1 MILVNTYITLS
12 FAFGATIYKSSHFIL
27 NNRPAREIIVA
38 ARVYL
43 PFICTITPLIGLLSA
58 KKSIFAG
65 YEEHK
70 GENSRILPHE

>member
-27 NNRPAREIIVA
+27 NNGHARGIIVA
-38 ARVYL
+38 SKVYL

-58 KKSIFAG
+58 KNRIFATAW
-65 YEEHK
+65 K
-70 GENSRILPHE
+70 IS